1 VASLPYICQ
10 KKQKINKMET
20 FENNDLQMKPRHQF
34 KTMLVGILI
43 VSFGL
48 LYMLRNMGMINHST
62 WHMIFSWPM
71 LLVVLGVVNLAE
83 RKFSWGVLLLAVGV
97 VFLADRYYDLPY
109 NLFTFFWPIIIIMVG
124 VSLIFSNSLSSLRFK
139 RSKPDVVTEDG
150 DYIDEAAIF
159 GGSERVIYAQ
169 NFRGGKVVAIF
180 GGTKL
185 DLTQCQLAPGNNYL
199 EMIAIFGGST
209 LIVPNDWNVKVESFN
224 AFGGFA
230 DKRRNLNIDISKT
243 LVIKG
248 ATVFGGGE
256 LKSY

>member
-1 VASLPYICQ
+1 
-10 KKQKINKMET
+10 
-20 FENNDLQMKPRHQF
+20 
-34 KTMLVGILI
+34 
-43 VSFGL
+43 
-48 LYMLRNMGMINHST
+48 
-62 WHMIFSWPM
+62 
-71 LLVVLGVVNLAE
+71 
-83 RKFSWGVLLLAVGV
+83 
-97 VFLADRYYDLPY
+97 
-109 NLFTFFWPIIIIMVG
+109 
-124 VSLIFSNSLSSLRFK
+124 
-139 RSKPDVVTEDG
+139 
-150 DYIDEAAIF
+150 
-159 GGSERVIYAQ
+159 
-169 NFRGGKVVAIF
+169 F